1 MTDELLHRG
10 RHVLALGRDLDR
22 LNDLAHGRPGLTP
35 VHADLEQP
43 SKPAMA
49 VESLPGPDTELK
61 ALIHCAG
68 LSPVAPVADCPT
80 DLWQRVMAVNLLS
93 AAELIR
99 LCLPCAGRSTN
110 TGVRVSSVHPGGTA
124 TETLRRVRTDFG
136 RPYDPDSCI
145 RPATL
150 ARAIVDVLDLPR
162 DAQITELHLSPG
174 P

>member
-1 MTDELLHRG
+1 M
-10 RHVLALGRDLDR
+10 
-22 LNDLAHGRPGLTP
+22 
-35 VHADLEQP
+35 
-43 SKPAMA
+43 
-49 VESLPGPDTELK
+49 
-61 ALIHCAG
+61 
-68 LSPVAPVADCPT
+68 
-80 DLWQRVMAVNLLS
+80 
-93 AAELIR
+93 
-99 LCLPCAGRSTN
+99 
-110 TGVRVSSVHPGGTA
+110 SSVHPGGTA